1 MNTTPATNTEVRD
14 NSRLDDIRLAA
25 AMRRGAGF

>member
-1 MNTTPATNTEVRD
+1 MNNNNSDIETRENSCID
-14 NSRLDDIRLAA
+14 NIRLAA